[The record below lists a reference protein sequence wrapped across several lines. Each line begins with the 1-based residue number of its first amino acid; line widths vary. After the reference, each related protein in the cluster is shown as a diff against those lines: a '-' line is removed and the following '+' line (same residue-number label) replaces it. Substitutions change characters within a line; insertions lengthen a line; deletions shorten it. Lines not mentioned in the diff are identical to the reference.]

1 MKIKTK
7 NTYKY
12 SLNTYL
18 LLTQTLGADVFV
30 FELVVGGVG
39 INDDPLH
46 AVAAQLLLR
55 DESETI
61 TRETNTH
68 DAHAAAKTTDLDASL
83 IRKETLPKL

>member
-12 SLNTYL
+12 LLNTYL

-61 TRETNTH
+61 TRETQTH
-68 DAHAAAKTTDLDASL
+68 TTHMQR
-83 IRKETLPKL
+83 RKQQIWTPH